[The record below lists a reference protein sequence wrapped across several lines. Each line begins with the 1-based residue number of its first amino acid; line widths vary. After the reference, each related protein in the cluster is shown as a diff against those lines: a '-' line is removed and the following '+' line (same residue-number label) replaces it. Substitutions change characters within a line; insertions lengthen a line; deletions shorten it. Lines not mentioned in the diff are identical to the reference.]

1 VSKQLVTIL
10 SFAAAILTTSA
21 FIPQVVRTWKTRST
35 EDFSWAW
42 VAMFATGVTL
52 WLTYGLLKK
61 DPAIIGANGVT
72 LALVLSMAWV
82 KMRDK

>member
-1 VSKQLVTIL
+1 MSKQLITIL

-21 FIPQVVRTWKTRST
+21 FVPQVVHTWKTRST

-42 VAMFATGVTL
+42 LAMFASGVTL
-52 WLTYGLLKK
+52 WLIYGLLKK